1 MTSPTILITGAS
13 GFTGRRT
20 VEILREKKYA
30 VRALVRTNDER
41 ADRLRQLGADVV
53 VADLLDLNAVRA
65 ALEGIKRA
73 YFVYPIAPGLIEATA
88 HFALAAREAGV
99 ESVVNMSQISAR
111 RVAKSHAALNH
122 YTAERVFDWSGLD
135 MTHLRPTY
143 FAQWL
148 IYPHW
153 RKHIVEHSEIRLP
166 FGSGRHAPIAAEDQA
181 RLIAA
186 ILENP
191 QPHKGRTYPLY
202 GPVEL
207 NQQAVA
213 DEVGRVLGRDIKY
226 VAITLD
232 QYRKELQSDGIQP
245 FLIQH
250 LLEVAKDY
258 QQGVFAGEDSIIGEI
273 TGQPPMTV
281 QAFVTLHKDLFSR

>member
-99 ESVVNMSQISAR
+99 ESVVNMSQVSAR

-232 QYRKELQSDGIQP
+232 QYRQELQSDGLQP

>member
-232 QYRKELQSDGIQP
+232 QYRQELQSDGLQP

-281 QAFVTLHKDLFSR
+281 QAFVTLHKELFSR